1 MEIIKEYTLMKLTDS
16 SQSLSSLFEKSNEID
31 ENNQKL
37 FFPCKINQ
45 TKKQKKWIYNIW
57 NDVWVITTDIT
68 WH

>member
-1 MEIIKEYTLMKLTDS
+1 MEIIKECTLMKLTDS

-45 TKKQKKWIYNIW
+45 TKKTEKMNLQYLK
-57 NDVWVITTDIT
+57 
-68 WH
+68 